1 MLTVKTQC
9 PITTPTTTNISNGSD
24 HQVLNDPSDEIVP
37 MVATSWQQRQSVNK
51 YRLDI
56 AVTLNNIANIL
67 VEADQFDV
75 ALGLYIAMA
84 TKCVEKQL
92 WQDALELCQQA
103 LNIYEDVLPSDST
116 ERESIL
122 KTLKNDMNQLLEL
135 IKSNT

>member
-1 MLTVKTQC
+1 MHNYTLALEIFDQIYSK
-9 PITTPTTTNISNGSD
+9 D
-24 HQVLNDPSDEIVP
+24 H
-37 MVATSWQQRQSVNK
+37 K
-51 YRLDI
+51 DI

-75 ALGLYIAMA
+75 ALGLYTRALEIYREHFTERHPEVLTSNQNIAHCFRAMA

-92 WQDALELCQQA
+92 WQDALEFCQQA
-103 LNIYEDVLPSDST
+103 LKIYEDVLPSDST

>member
-51 YRLDI
+51 YRL
-56 AVTLNNIANIL
+56 
-67 VEADQFDV
+67 EADQFDV

-103 LNIYEDVLPSDST
+103 LKIYEDVLPSDST